1 MRLILLF
8 ARRYLLVKQRTFAIN
23 IISWVTIIGLAI
35 GAASIIVLLS
45 SFNALESMIYE
56 SQGNFRPKLLIES
69 NKGRLFKADSIKG
82 QLEEIQ
88 DIEHLA
94 EVYEGYAFL
103 QIPHSYGDSS
113 ATKNVVVR
121 YRGVDKSYDDV
132 YALSSI
138 LTEGYHMPFERDS
151 LALYMGRNL
160 FAEHKLYFQDWP
172 YLYAPTQDVLLEDID
187 RWNGYVRLSIPGQA
201 SLGRRTPSIPLQPM
215 GLFLT
220 GDEQFDVHYVFGDID
235 HLRKL
240 NPSHKGLVSQL
251 GLSLKAN
258 TDIATVKTGIQQTLG
273 SDFNVLDRRDQD
285 ASVYRIVKL
294 ERFFMVVILAFIV
307 GIISFNMIAALSM
320 LIMEKRQDIIM
331 LRALGAERR
340 TVFFLYL
347 FQGMFGA
354 AIATVLG
361 VVLGSLIVIVQDK
374 FGLINFP
381 QPNPE
386 ATSIPYPVDWRLT
399 DILLIAVM
407 MLSITCLASV
417 YPAWRASKVR

>member
-8 ARRYLLVKQRTFAIN
+8 AKRYLLVKQRTFAIN

-56 SQGNFRPKLLIES
+56 SQGNFRPALLVES
-69 NKGRLFKADSIKG
+69 NRGRLFKADSVKG
-82 QLEEIQ
+82 QLQEVEGIQ
-88 DIEHLA
+88 YLA

-113 ATKNVVVR
+113 ATKNIVVR
-121 YRGVDKSYDDV
+121 YRGVDKSYDEV

-138 LTEGYHMPFERDS
+138 LTEGYHMPFDQDS

-172 YLYAPTQDVLLEDID
+172 YLFAPVEDVLPEDIA
-187 RWNGYVRLSIPGQA
+187 RWNGYVRLSIPGKA
-201 SLGRRTPSIPLQPM
+201 SLGRRTPSIPIQPM

-240 NPSHKGLVSQL
+240 NPSHKGMVSQL
-251 GLSLKAN
+251 GLSLTAN
-258 TDIATVKTGIQQTLG
+258 TDIALIKSSIQKLLG
-273 SDFNVLDRRDQD
+273 SDFNVLDQRDQD

-331 LRALGAERR
+331 LRALGAKRR
-340 TVFFLYL
+340 TIFSLYL

-361 VVLGSLIVIVQDK
+361 VVLGSLIVVAQDK
-374 FGLINFP
+374 FGLVNFP

-386 ATSIPYPVDWRLT
+386 TTPIPYPVDWRLT
-399 DILLIAVM
+399 DVLLIAVM
-407 MLSITCLASV
+407 MLGITCLASL
-417 YPAWRASKVR
+417 YPAWRASKVN

>member
-8 ARRYLLVKQRTFAIN
+8 AKRYLLVKQRTFAIN

-56 SQGNFRPKLLIES
+56 SQGNFRPELLIES

-82 QLEEIQ
+82 QLEEIE

-138 LTEGYHMPFERDS
+138 LTEGYYMPFEQDS
-151 LALYMGRNL
+151 LALTWGETSLPSTNCIFKIGLISTPQHEMSFRRII
-160 FAEHKLYFQDWP
+160 A
-172 YLYAPTQDVLLEDID
+172 
-187 RWNGYVRLSIPGQA
+187 RWNGYIRLSTPGQA

-240 NPSHKGLVSQL
+240 NPSHKDMVSQL

-258 TDIATVKTGIQQTLG
+258 TDIASVKTAIQQILG
-273 SDFNVLDRRDQD
+273 SDVKVLDRRDQD

-320 LIMEKRQDIIM
+320 LIMEKRQDIVM

-340 TVFFLYL
+340 TIFSLYL

-361 VVLGSLIVIVQDK
+361 VVLGSLIVMVQDK

-386 ATSIPYPVDWRLT
+386 ATPIPYPVDWR
-399 DILLIAVM
+399 
-407 MLSITCLASV
+407 
-417 YPAWRASKVR
+417 Y